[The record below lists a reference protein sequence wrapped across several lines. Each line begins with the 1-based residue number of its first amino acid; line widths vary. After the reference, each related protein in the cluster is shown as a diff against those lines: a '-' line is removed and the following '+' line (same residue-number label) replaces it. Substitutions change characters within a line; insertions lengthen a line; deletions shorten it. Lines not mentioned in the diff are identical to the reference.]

1 MGDQPK
7 YVQLQ
12 HQDGHYALV
21 LMDADQRPVGHGYRG
36 PTLKRAQADLKYWIR
51 EKGLEELP
59 EVRPS

>member
-1 MGDQPK
+1 
-7 YVQLQ
+7 
-12 HQDGHYALV
+12 
-21 LMDADQRPVGHGYRG
+21 MDADQRPVGHGYRG